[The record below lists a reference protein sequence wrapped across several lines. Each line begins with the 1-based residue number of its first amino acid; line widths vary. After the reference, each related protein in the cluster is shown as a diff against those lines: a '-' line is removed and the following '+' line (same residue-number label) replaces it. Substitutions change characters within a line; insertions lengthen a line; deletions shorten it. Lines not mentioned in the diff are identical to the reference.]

1 MQRALVGFVL
11 LAALAF
17 PAWSAESWGY
27 QISHELMSPFCPG
40 RTLAACPSDKA
51 NELRSWILL
60 QEAAGA
66 SRDDVEAQLVARYGE
81 QILPAPPP
89 RDLTGVAGYAIPI
102 LAIVAGAPLVFWLLR
117 RLTASP
123 ASPLAPL
130 STPAPASGPVDDGLE
145 AEVDRELRELDARSC
160 IPAAATAA
168 RRTCSVASACP
179 RTRCASRPM
188 GKSTSSTPASAVPP
202 PRASRPM

>member
-1 MQRALVGFVL
+1 MWRALVGLGL

-17 PAWSAESWGY
+17 PAWSADSWGY

-51 NELRSWILL
+51 DELRSWILL

-66 SRDDVEAQLVARYGE
+66 SREDVEATLVKRYGE
-81 QILPAPPP
+81 QILPAPLP
-89 RDLTGVAGYAIPI
+89 RDLTGIAGYAVPI

-123 ASPLAPL
+123 ASSVASL
-130 STPAPASGPVDDGLE
+130 STPAPAAGPIDDDLA
-145 AEVDRELRELDARSC
+145 AEVDRELRELDA
-160 IPAAATAA
+160 
-168 RRTCSVASACP
+168 
-179 RTRCASRPM
+179 
-188 GKSTSSTPASAVPP
+188 
-202 PRASRPM
+202 